1 MRVFGGKAGFTLIE
15 IMIVIAIIGILAAVA
30 IPQYSEYRNRAHDA
44 AAKQALHQLAK
55 AQEDYYVQNQRYTL
69 DRDRIR
75 ASSGWT
81 VESDINLTIMSA
93 GVTSWSAQSYH
104 SASDNVWVYSSNSGG
119 LRRGP

>member
-55 AQEDYYVQNQRYTL
+55 AQEDYYIQNQIYTV
-69 DRDRIR
+69 DRTKIS

-81 VESDINLTIMSA
+81 VEAVVEVNILAA
-93 GVTSWSAQSYH
+93 GTQSWSANSSH
-104 SASDNVWVYSSNSGG
+104 TASPTTWIYSSSDGG
-119 LRRGP
+119 LRRAP